1 MNATEASCI
10 VHQFERFVALT
21 EHEQQLLSRLEQD
34 PRVFDADQEMA
45 AAGSDADKFFTLSRG
60 WACAIRTLADGQR
73 QVLDIFLPGQI
84 IGLREISFSR
94 NLSEIRSLTDVVA
107 CPFPRK
113 RLTEIFDA
121 APRLTDLFFLIM
133 AREQSMLIERV
144 INIGRRNAAERL
156 AHFLVEIQT
165 RLAIRSLAFTLP
177 MNQTLIADALSLSSV
192 HVSRTFKQLREL
204 GFVENQNGD
213 INIIDLDG
221 LIDFSG
227 FDRSYLEFNSDWA
240 RPVSSP
246 NG

>member
-1 MNATEASCI
+1 MNTAEPSCI
-10 VHQFERFVALT
+10 VHQFQRFAEKLT
-21 EHEQQLLSRLEQD
+21 ESEQQLLSRLEQD
-34 PRVFDADQEMA
+34 PRSYDADQEMA
-45 AAGSDADKFFTLSRG
+45 AVGCDSNKFFTLRSG
-60 WACAIRTLADGQR
+60 WACSIRTLADGQR
-73 QVLDIFLPGQI
+73 QILDIFLPGQI

-94 NLSEIRSLTDVVA
+94 NLSEIRTLTDVVA
-107 CPFPRK
+107 CPFPRQ
-113 RLTEIFDA
+113 RLTEIFDQ

-213 INIIDLDG
+213 IQILDLEG

-240 RPVSSP
+240 RPA
-246 NG
+246 

>member
-1 MNATEASCI
+1 MSETVPSCI
-10 VHQFERFVALT
+10 VHQFQRFAELT
-21 EHEQQLLSRLEQD
+21 VHEQQLLSRLEQN
-34 PRVFDADQEMA
+34 PRSFDADQEMS
-45 AAGSDADKFFTLSRG
+45 AAGSDANKFFTLRSG
-60 WACAIRTLADGQR
+60 WACSIRTLADGQR
-73 QVLDIFLPGQI
+73 QILDIFLPGQI
-84 IGLREISFSR
+84 LGLREISFSR

-107 CPFPRK
+107 CPFPRQ
-113 RLTEIFDA
+113 RLTEIFDE
-121 APRLTDLFFLIM
+121 APRLTDLFFMIM

-156 AHFLVEIQT
+156 AHFLVEIHT

-177 MNQTLIADALSLSSV
+177 MNQSLIADSLSLSSV

-213 INIIDLDG
+213 IEIIDLDG

-240 RPVSSP
+240 RPV
-246 NG
+246 

>member
-1 MNATEASCI
+1 MDAAEPSCI
-10 VHQFERFVALT
+10 VHQFQRFAEKLT
-21 EHEQQLLSRLEQD
+21 GPEQQLLSRLEQD
-34 PRVFDADQEMA
+34 PRSYDADQEMA
-45 AAGSDADKFFTLSRG
+45 AVGCDSNKFFTLRSG
-60 WACAIRTLADGQR
+60 WACSIRTLADGQR
-73 QVLDIFLPGQI
+73 QILDIFLPGQI

-94 NLSEIRSLTDVVA
+94 NLSEIRTLTDVVA
-107 CPFPRK
+107 CPFPRQ
-113 RLTEIFDA
+113 RLTEIFDQ

-177 MNQTLIADALSLSSV
+177 MNQTLIVDALSLSSV

-213 INIIDLDG
+213 IQILDLEG

-240 RPVSSP
+240 RPA
-246 NG
+246 

>member
-1 MNATEASCI
+1 MSSTEPSCI
-10 VHQFERFVALT
+10 VHQFQRFSELT
-21 EHEQQLLSRLEQD
+21 GAEQKLLSHLEQD
-34 PRVFDADQEMA
+34 PRSYDADQEMA
-45 AAGSDADKFFTLSRG
+45 AAGGDADKFFTLRSG
-60 WACAIRTLADGQR
+60 WACSIRTLADGQR
-73 QVLDIFLPGQI
+73 QILDIFLPGQI
-84 IGLREISFSR
+84 LGLREISFNR

-107 CPFPRK
+107 CPFPRQ
-113 RLTEIFDA
+113 RLTAIFDQ

-177 MNQTLIADALSLSSV
+177 MNQTLIADTLSLSSV
-192 HVSRTFKQLREL
+192 HVSRTFKQLREM
-204 GFVENQNGD
+204 GFVENQNGE
-213 INIIDLDG
+213 IEIIDLDG

-240 RPVSSP
+240 RPS
-246 NG
+246 